1 MSVPSWIL
9 HFITRWNHDRNR
21 QIGCESKIY
30 ENRLGG
36 VGIKNVKIILIVIA
50 ISIIYIVSAAT
61 NPETKFIDEEAVEA
75 IENNVSIN
83 DTNQLA
89 ENPNDT
95 NEKPSGPVSIP
106 LEKPPF
112 ID

>member
-1 MSVPSWIL
+1 M
-9 HFITRWNHDRNR
+9 
-21 QIGCESKIY
+21 
-30 ENRLGG
+30 
-36 VGIKNVKIILIVIA
+36 IILIVI
-50 ISIIYIVSAAT
+50 IILIIYIVSAAT
-61 NPETKFIDEEAVEA
+61 NPYTKFADEEAVEV

-89 ENPNDT
+89 ESLNDT
-95 NEKPSGPVSIP
+95 NETPSGPVSIP